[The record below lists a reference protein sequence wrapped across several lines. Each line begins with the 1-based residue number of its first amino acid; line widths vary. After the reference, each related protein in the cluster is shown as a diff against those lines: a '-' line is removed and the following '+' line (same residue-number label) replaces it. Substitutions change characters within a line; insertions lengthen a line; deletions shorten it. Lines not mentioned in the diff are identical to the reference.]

1 MKLKFM
7 KEFLLNPRDIGAIT
21 ISSKY
26 LAKKMIEHI
35 DYENCSCIV
44 EYGAGTGVFTEE
56 IIRLKKEDTILI
68 VIELNEKLYNLLKN
82 KFKAN
87 TNVVVVNDDVQ
98 NLRNILKE
106 NNITEIDHVISGLPF
121 TSLPKNVGE
130 NILKETKKYLKETGE
145 FTTFQYSL
153 IRKDFFKN
161 HFKISN
167 ISREFRNIPPAYV
180 LNLKK

>member
-1 MKLKFM
+1 MKLKFI
-7 KEFLLNPRDIGAIT
+7 KEFLLNPRNIGAIT

-35 DYENCSCIV
+35 DFENCSCIV
-44 EYGAGTGVFTEE
+44 EYGAGTGVFTDE
-56 IIRLKKEDTILI
+56 IVRLKKDDTIFI
-68 VIELNEKLYNLLKN
+68 VVELNESLYDFLQK
-82 KFKAN
+82 KFKSN
-87 TNVVVVNDDVQ
+87 INVIVVNEDVQ
-98 NLRNILKE
+98 NLKHILKK
-106 NNITEIDHVISGLPF
+106 NNINEIDYVISGLPF
-121 TSLPKNVGE
+121 TSLPQSVGE
-130 NILKETKKYLKETGE
+130 NILRETKKFLKETGA

-167 ISREFRNIPPAYV
+167 ISREFRNIPPAYI